1 MRIMDEQSLNQEEE
15 DKIFPKKKN
24 RVWFEFYLYVFI
36 YVIFCT
42 FRKETER
49 SNRAKLL

>member
-1 MRIMDEQSLNQEEE
+1 MDEQSLNQEEE
-15 DKIFPKKKN
+15 DKIFPKKS
-24 RVWFEFYLYVFI
+24 RIWFEFYLYVFI

>member
-1 MRIMDEQSLNQEEE
+1 MDEQSLNQEEE
-15 DKIFPKKKN
+15 DKIFPKKN
-24 RVWFEFYLYVFI
+24 RIWFEFYLYVFM

>member
-15 DKIFPKKKN
+15 DKIFPKKKS
-24 RVWFEFYLYVFI
+24 RVWFEFYLNVFM
-36 YVIFCT
+36 YVIFC
-42 FRKETER
+42 RKETER